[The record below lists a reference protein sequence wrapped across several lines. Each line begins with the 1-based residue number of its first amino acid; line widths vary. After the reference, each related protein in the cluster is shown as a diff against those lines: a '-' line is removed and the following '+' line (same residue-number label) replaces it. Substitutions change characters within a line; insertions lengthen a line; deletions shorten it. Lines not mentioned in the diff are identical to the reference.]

1 MIGDGFLVRSLAVT
15 YPDGATIGEHD
26 HPWAQLVYGRSGVMR
41 VATPGASWL
50 VPPTRAIWL
59 PARQPHEIQMRGAV
73 ALRTL
78 YLSPQI
84 VTDMPAEAVALEVAP
99 LLGELTLHILKI
111 GMLDPAEPPHARLA
125 GVLTDLVHCARRE
138 DLSLPLPRDRRA
150 LALAEQIQANPEDQ
164 SDLASLARA
173 AGTSL
178 RTLQRLFPRE
188 TGLSLE
194 AWRHKARMIH
204 GVARLAAGAPV
215 TAAALDCGYDSAS
228 AFITAFRRQFG
239 ATPGRYRLA

>member
-1 MIGDGFLVRSLAVT
+1 VIGDGFVVRSLAVT
-15 YPDGATIGEHD
+15 YPDDALIAEHD

-50 VPPTRAIWL
+50 IPPTRAIWL
-59 PARQPHEIQMRGAV
+59 PAGRPHEIQMRGVV

-78 YLSPQI
+78 YLAPEI
-84 VTDMPAEAVALEVAP
+84 VTNLPSQAAALEVAP
-99 LLGELTLHILKI
+99 LLAELILHILNI
-111 GMLDPAEPPHARLA
+111 GMLDPAFAPHVRLA
-125 GVLTDLVHCARRE
+125 GVLTDLIYSARCE
-138 DLSLPLPRDRRA
+138 DLSLPLPSDRRA
-150 LALAEQIQANPEDQ
+150 LALAERVQANPHDK
-164 SDLASLARA
+164 SNLASLARTT
-173 AGTSL
+173 GSSL

-204 GVARLAAGAPV
+204 AVAKLAAGVPV
-215 TAAALDCGYDSAS
+215 TAAALDCGYESAS